1 MTEPP
6 ARAWGRRERGTYR
19 SMLYLV
25 ARAVA
30 FPHGYTL
37 LIWATT
43 MITVE
48 QRGLPTTA
56 SIFAMLI
63 GASTAYI
70 GLGRIGVA
78 GFSRISARHA
88 QMESARPA
96 AEPDHTE
103 DGAPVGPASSQGPVS
118 SQSAVPPQS
127 AASSQGPRIISQ
139 PYLVASMNF
148 ATLFLAT
155 GACAAVSRIP
165 WTLAAW
171 FAVGLTGTGVYLWGI
186 VVQNQVLGRLLR
198 ARGRSS

>member
-1 MTEPP
+1 MTEPR
-6 ARAWGRRERGTYR
+6 ARVHQRRERGTYR

-70 GLGRIGVA
+70 ALGRIGVA
-78 GFSRISARHA
+78 GFSRVSAR
-88 QMESARPA
+88 QSQIESARAATPADSPADQPA
-96 AEPDHTE
+96 A
-103 DGAPVGPASSQGPVS
+103 GRASTATGSRMVN
-118 SQSAVPPQS
+118 
-127 AASSQGPRIISQ
+127 Q

-155 GACAAVSRIP
+155 GACAAVARIP
-165 WTLAAW
+165 WSLAAW
-171 FAVGLTGTGVYLWGI
+171 FAVGVTGTGVYLWGI
-186 VVQNQVLGRLLR
+186 VVQNQVLERLLR
-198 ARGRSS
+198 TRGRSS